1 MKKLYFIF
9 LIIPILMAASCKTES
24 KPAEVS
30 ENKGSTPVTVT
41 SVIKGPLSDTVM
53 LNATSSFLLKTS
65 VRAANNGYVK
75 DVKIRLG
82 EVVKKDQILFMLSS
96 KEGSTIG
103 NTINN
108 VDTSFHFTGEMVIRS
123 PGDGFVT
130 QLDYLAG
137 DYVQEGASLAVI
149 SNTKSLVFL
158 LNLPYELKPFLSLN
172 RKVTLFLPDGQ
183 KISGT
188 ISSSLP
194 FVDPESQTQNY
205 IVYIDNYQQIPENL
219 VARVGFIR
227 NIKQNTVSLPKDAV
241 LTDQQQTEF
250 WIMKMTDSITAVKIP
265 VVKGMETSG
274 RIEILSPVLNQ
285 SDIILLTGN
294 YGLPDTARVVI
305 EKN

>member
-1 MKKLYFIF
+1 MKKLYLIF

-24 KPAEVS
+24 KPAEES

-82 EVVKKDQILFMLSS
+82 EVVKKDQILFNLSS

-108 VDTSFHFTGEMVIRS
+108 VDTSFHFTGAMVIRS

-194 FVDPESQTQNY
+194 FVDPGSQTQNY

-250 WIMKMTDSITAVKIP
+250 WIMKMTDSTTAVKVP